1 MIKIIIIIYKSFI
14 SIIIKKYV
22 RNINFN
28 VYFAKKD
35 FKSIILR

>member
-1 MIKIIIIIYKSFI
+1 MIKIIIIIYKAFI
-14 SIIIKKYV
+14 SIMNKKYV

-35 FKSIILR
+35 FKFIILR

>member
-1 MIKIIIIIYKSFI
+1 MIKIIIIIYKAFI
-14 SIIIKKYV
+14 SIMNKKYV

-35 FKSIILR
+35 FKSIF